1 MKRTNKLLALMLIV
15 ASIFPLAACKSDSDI
30 TDTGGNLSETA
41 ASAAPEYVYASE
53 FDTLVENSETGFA
66 ALAMTE
72 RGLYYAELEK
82 VGDATPEGV
91 TPEYEGQYDINE
103 VRLYV
108 RDFEGNAKKLDN
120 FVPLKSAVEREGKR
134 DYTTLSHPECMT
146 LDEDG
151 NIIIVE
157 QIVTSWSDAPE
168 EISAESAE
176 YFDYAQSQT
185 ESYLRVL
192 DETGAEISCAELD
205 IGEDV
210 YISSMCQ
217 DERGNIVLA
226 YAGTGSGL
234 AAYSIDGAKQYD
246 IAVDGY
252 LYHAAKLKGGAVGAL
267 IYDNN
272 NGLVL
277 RTADGAS
284 GTLSDE
290 YCTLPIEVS
299 ELIPGAGEYD
309 FYYTAG
315 SSFYGYSLEREE
327 ADALFNWVECDVN
340 GDNMSYIRVGEDG
353 KVRGICAESG
363 KGNSVTVSLV
373 TLYEV
378 PSTQTAQKE
387 ELTLATVSA
396 TIELKDAVIDFNRKS
411 DKYRVNIRDYYEL
424 TGQAGYDEA
433 VTKLTTELAAGN
445 MPDILDL
452 TELPYS
458 QLAAKGILEDIYPYI
473 DADKDLK
480 REDFFENV
488 LSSYEIGGKLYAAV
502 AEFGITSV
510 MGAQSVVGD
519 KPGWTYA
526 DYYAALDT
534 MPEGCQ
540 GFDWYCTKET
550 MLRYSMMIDLGA
562 YVDWAS
568 GECRFDG
575 DSFKALLEFANS
587 FPSNDEMASYETSE
601 QDSPEHRISQGQQ
614 MLTIASVYSFN
625 ETSGD
630 NPFKTAATYIGFPN
644 ATGSSG
650 STIHGLES
658 YAMTSACKDKAAAWE
673 FLRTFLTEEYQLE
686 GFYFPTNKNAYA
698 ALRADATKIEYE
710 TDDAGHILLDE
721 NGERKRKVI
730 GMMYDG
736 TTTKEM
742 YSGMSEERAQAID
755 ALISSADSAAEQDSS
770 ITDIVIEGAQAYFAG
785 QKTAVETAKLIQSK
799 ANIYV
804 NEQR

>member
-1 MKRTNKLLALMLIV
+1 MKRTNKLVALMLIF
-15 ASIFPLAACKSDSDI
+15 ASIFPLAACKSDSESA
-30 TDTGGNLSETA
+30 DTSGKLSEKA

-53 FDTLVENSETGFA
+53 FETLAENSETGFA

-72 RGLYYAELEK
+72 RGLYYAELER

-108 RDFEGNAKKLDN
+108 RDFEGKAKKLEN
-120 FVPLKSAVEREGKR
+120 FAPLKSTVEREGKR
-134 DYTTLSHPECMT
+134 DYTTLSHPECLT
-146 LDEDG
+146 LDEGG

-157 QIVTSWSDAPE
+157 QIITSWSEAPDE
-168 EISAESAE
+168 LSAESAE
-176 YFDYAQSQT
+176 YLDYAKSQT

-192 DETGAEISCAELD
+192 DKTGAEISCAPLD

-210 YISSMCQ
+210 YISSMCR
-217 DERGNIVLA
+217 DEKGNVVLA

-234 AAYSIDGAKQYD
+234 AAYSPDGTKQYD

-252 LYHAAKLKGGAVGAL
+252 LYHATKLKSGTVGAL
-267 IYDNN
+267 IYKNN
-272 NGLVL
+272 NGIVL

-284 GTLSDE
+284 GTLSDK
-290 YCTLPIEVS
+290 YYPLPTEVS
-299 ELIPGAGEYD
+299 ELIPGAGKYD

-340 GDNMSYIRVGEDG
+340 GDNMSLIRIGEDG
-353 KVRGICAESG
+353 KVRGICAERG
-363 KGNSVTVSLV
+363 KGNTVTVLLV
-373 TLYEV
+373 TLYET
-378 PSTQTAQKE
+378 PSAQTAQKK
-387 ELTLATVSA
+387 ELTLASVSA
-396 TIELKDAVIDFNRKS
+396 TVELKDAVIDFNRKS

-433 VTKLTTELAAGN
+433 VTKLTTELAAGD

-473 DADKDLK
+473 DADKDFK

-488 LSSYEIGGKLYAAV
+488 LSSYELGGKLYAAV

-519 KPGWTYA
+519 TPGWTYD
-526 DYYAALDT
+526 DYYTALST
-534 MPEGCQ
+534 MPVGCQ

-568 GECRFDG
+568 GECRFDD
-575 DSFKALLEFANS
+575 DSFKALLEFANT
-587 FPSNDEMASYETSE
+587 FPSNDDMASYETSE

-614 MLTIASVYSFN
+614 MLTIASIYSFN
-625 ETSGD
+625 ETSAD

-650 STIHGLES
+650 SAIYGLEA

-673 FLRTFLTEEYQLE
+673 FLRTFLTEEYQSE
-686 GFYFPTNKNAYA
+686 RFYFPTNKNAYA
-698 ALRADATKIEYE
+698 ALRAEATKIEYE

-736 TTTKEM
+736 TTMKEM
-742 YSGMSEERAQAID
+742 YSGISEERAEAID
-755 ALISSADSAAEQDSS
+755 ALISTADSAAEADSS
-770 ITDIVIEGAQAYFAG
+770 ITDIVIKGAQAYFAG
-785 QKTAVETAKLIQSK
+785 QRSAEETAKLIQSK